1 MDGDDDDG
9 DNNNNNNNNNEPG
22 SFTVTPH
29 FSRQ

>member
-1 MDGDDDDG
+1 MGMDGDNDDG
-9 DNNNNNNNNNEPG
+9 DNNNNNEPG